1 MSYSSD
7 DFEFVTTD
15 AVAAVYEASSPIF
28 EGILRE
34 VRELSKKKPEA
45 TMSVSKVKLVNRVL
59 ADLLEILKDEP
70 AGKYLLELD
79 EDSLPQMSDA
89 VLTMVQF
96 ESALKAFKKRYY
108 AYISDLSGSFWITK
122 ENVEYWKSDDE

>member
-1 MSYSSD
+1 
-7 DFEFVTTD
+7 
-15 AVAAVYEASSPIF
+15 
-28 EGILRE
+28 
-34 VRELSKKKPEA
+34 
-45 TMSVSKVKLVNRVL
+45 MSVSKVKLVNHVL

-70 AGKYLLELD
+70 AGKYLQELD

-108 AYISDLSGSFWITK
+108 GYISDLSDSFWITK
-122 ENVEYWKSDDE
+122 ENVEYWQSDDE

>member
-15 AVAAVYEASSPIF
+15 AVVAVYEASSPIF

-45 TMSVSKVKLVNRVL
+45 TMSVSKVKLVNHVL

-70 AGKYLLELD
+70 AGKYLQELD

-108 AYISDLSGSFWITK
+108 GYISDLSDSFWITK
-122 ENVEYWKSDDE
+122 ENVEYWQSDDE